1 MNTIN
6 NILHNLN
13 LNFNFTTDLTK
24 TNIDTESSSS
34 VSPPSKIDHIHHV
47 NDSSTAYMRHK
58 YDAKT
63 PNPSLYQGY
72 KFNQYQ
78 DKIVNNTMAKI
89 KNNDKEGFH
98 GMTSSTTSPNVD
110 ITTSQANIMD
120 NVRKEYYSTLSE
132 YNALLNNISKSVSTN
147 VNRIGSNN
155 PYLNKYVTFTTGE
168 TCFINSSGVAK
179 KIPNPTIINSISDK
193 NNCAVFNKNDVMR
206 INLPWLDKYN
216 IPGQEIPT
224 NPPLI
229 SGTEMSI
236 NESCGHERSN
246 VFVNSMVNPAS
257 ISPQYIGCFQDKTD
271 DPAMTIVG
279 DKSMMFDFNQCQ
291 QQAINK
297 GNQYFALQ
305 NVDPSTGTGL
315 CSVSNDKSMATKYGK
330 AYKYIPLWSSNTKGQ
345 PVSYAIVTKNGTLTV
360 CDQNSKEYFTTPNGT
375 QCEQIYSTSANIDVP
390 GNDLSYYSNQTIDSC
405 KDTCTKQSNCNGF
418 VMDTATNTNC
428 WTKSGEM
435 NNIVSNNQRTTY
447 KKTIDNV
454 GCNYFLSL
462 QNDGNMCIYKGM
474 PNTSNVTNVWCSN
487 TNGQQREK
495 NVNFVPEKSKYGM
508 PFLKTD
514 QILNKGDWISSM
526 DGSLLLQMMDDG
538 DLVLYTF
545 QSNCSASGGD
555 GGRDGERWGGGELAN
570 SLYDLGKVGIQA
582 NMGQLAFIDPNSQL
596 HAYPG
601 SNTRFS
607 DTYSRIL
614 ENTKLIGND
623 IPGAMFS
630 DSPNVESCMSA
641 CNKNENCSGFVYDTT
656 GQTSTCIPKDNKPP
670 GMYTPAIGVNTY
682 VRDKTFIELPHGI
695 YNTVNNIDSIQYE
708 NYVKGNNNNDVN
720 YGLTNISSV
729 QKNQLQ
735 QLEDKLKQLSTQLN
749 TYTNKLSENNNIL
762 DVTAK
767 QNINKFNDSVTDFS
781 KVKNKIKSFDTNNN
795 IDNIL
800 NQVKINTLQKNY
812 SYIFW
817 CILAVVLLIITIYVR
832 SYSYSSSQI

>member
-13 LNFNFTTDLTK
+13 LNFNFTTYLTK
-24 TNIDTESSSS
+24 TNTDTESSSS
-34 VSPPSKIDHIHHV
+34 LSPPSKINHV

-78 DKIVNNTMAKI
+78 DKIINNTIAKI
-89 KNNDKEGFH
+89 KNNGKEGFH
-98 GMTSSTTSPNVD
+98 GMSNSNASPNVD
-110 ITTSQANIMD
+110 MTTSQVNIMD

-132 YNALLNNISKSVSTN
+132 YNGLLNNISQSVSTN

-179 KIPNPTIINSISDK
+179 KIPNPTILKSISGK
-193 NNCAVFNKNDVMR
+193 NNCPVFNKNDVMT
-206 INLPWLDKYN
+206 INLPWLDRYN

-224 NPPLI
+224 NPQLI
-229 SGTEMSI
+229 SGTEMSP
-236 NESCGHERSN
+236 NESCGYERSN
-246 VFVNSMVNPAS
+246 VFVNSMINTAS
-257 ISPQYIGCFQDKTD
+257 ISPQYVGCFEDKKD

-279 DKSMMFDFNQCQ
+279 DKGMMFDFNQCQ
-291 QQAINK
+291 QEAINK
-297 GNQYFALQ
+297 GTQYFALQ
-305 NVDPSTGTGL
+305 NVDPSTGSGL

-345 PVSYAIVTKNGTLTV
+345 PVSYAIVSKNGTLSV
-360 CDQNSKEYFTTPNGT
+360 CDQNSKEFFTTPNGT

-405 KDTCTKQSNCNGF
+405 KDICSKQSNCNGF

-447 KKTIDNV
+447 KKTIDTV

-474 PNTSNVTNVWCSN
+474 PNTSNITNVWSSN

-545 QSNCSASGGD
+545 ESNCTKNNGGGTSANNYY
-555 GGRDGERWGGGELAN
+555 GGELAN
-570 SLYDLGKVGIQA
+570 PLYDLEQVGIQS

-596 HAYPG
+596 HAYPA

-630 DSPNVESCMSA
+630 DSPDVESCMSA

-656 GQTSTCIPKDNKPP
+656 GQTSTCIPKDNKPR
-670 GMYTPAIGVNTY
+670 GMYTPATGVNTY

-708 NYVKGNNNNDVN
+708 NYVKGNNNIDVN

-729 QKNQLQ
+729 QKKQLQ
-735 QLEDKLKQLSTQLN
+735 QLEDKLKQLSSQLN
-749 TYTNKLSENNNIL
+749 MYTNKLSENNNIL

-781 KVKNKIKSFDTNNN
+781 EVKNKIKSFDTNNN

-817 CILAVVLLIITIYVR
+817 CILAIVLLIIAIYI
-832 SYSYSSSQI
+832 SSYSSS